1 MKIKRINPL
10 GAVISNIDLSE
21 NLSSEGYK
29 LIKKTFLENLVL
41 IFKNQNLS
49 PEDLLSLA
57 KIWGKPQIHPVFKG
71 LDEYPEI
78 IKIEN
83 YGEEFHTNA
92 HWHSDVTFEEEPPD
106 ATILY
111 AIKIPDKGGN
121 TLFANQYLA
130 YESLEKSI
138 KEKLSSSLAIN
149 SNKSVVILAG
159 ADPSL
164 VKTVNH
170 PIFRTHPETNKK
182 ALYVTQAFVEKIDG
196 LPVDES
202 EELLALLYSHCSKK
216 EFIYEHK
223 WHNGDLVVWDNR
235 CVQHYA
241 VHDHGNQTRTL
252 HRITVDG
259 SKPF

>member
-1 MKIKRINPL
+1 MKIKRISPL
-10 GAVISNIDLSE
+10 GAEINNIDLSE
-21 NLSSEGYK
+21 NLSSESYK
-29 LIKKTFLENLVL
+29 LIKKAFLENLVL
-41 IFKNQNLS
+41 IFKDQNLS
-49 PEDLLSLA
+49 PEDLLSVT
-57 KIWGKPQIHPVFKG
+57 KIWGQPELHPVFKG

-83 YGEEFHTNA
+83 YGEEFHANA
-92 HWHSDVTFEEEPPD
+92 HWHSDVTFEEKPPD

-111 AIKIPDKGGN
+111 ALKMPNKGGN

-149 SNKSVVILAG
+149 SNKSVILLAG
-159 ADPSL
+159 ADVSL
-164 VKTVNH
+164 VKSVKH
-170 PIFRTHPETNKK
+170 PVFRTHPETNKK
-182 ALYVTQAFVEKIDG
+182 ALYVTQAFVEKIDE

-202 EELLALLYSHCSKK
+202 EELLGLLYSHCSKK

-241 VHDHGNQTRTL
+241 VHDHGNKTRTL
-252 HRITVDG
+252 HRITVNG